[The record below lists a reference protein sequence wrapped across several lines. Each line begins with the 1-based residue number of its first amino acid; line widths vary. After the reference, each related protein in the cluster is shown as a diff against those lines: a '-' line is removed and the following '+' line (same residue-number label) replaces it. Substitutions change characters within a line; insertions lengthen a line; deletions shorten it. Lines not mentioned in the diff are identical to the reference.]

1 MNKSIF
7 QKIAM
12 LSQKNALIIAD
23 KWHYNGQYAFYN
35 MKNDQEDYDEIISPQ
50 LRKNNYFQVLDEDDN
65 LVAFFCLDPDK
76 EKKEQV
82 EVGLELS
89 PNLTGRGLGSE
100 FMTVIEN
107 YVKNNYDYQVIVL
120 AVAEFNLRAIK
131 VYQKA
136 AYVNTG
142 TEMVHSN
149 GGIYKFNIMTK
160 NFERNL

>member
-1 MNKSIF
+1 MSKSIF

-23 KWHYNGQYAFYN
+23 KWHYDGQYAFYD
-35 MKNDQEDYDEIISPQ
+35 MKNDHEDYDEIISPQ
-50 LRKNNYFQVLDEDDN
+50 LRKNNYFQVLDTNDN

-82 EVGLELS
+82 EVGLGLA
-89 PNLTGRGLGSE
+89 PDLTGRGLGSE
-100 FMTVIEN
+100 FMSVIEN
-107 YVKNNYDYQVIVL
+107 YVKNNYDYQVIIL
-120 AVAEFNLRAIK
+120 AVADFNLRAIK
-131 VYQKA
+131 VYQTA
-136 AYVNTG
+136 GYVQTG

-160 NFERNL
+160 KL

>member
-1 MNKSIF
+1 MSKSIF

-23 KWHYNGQYAFYN
+23 KWHYNGQYAFYD

-82 EVGLELS
+82 EVGLGLA
-89 PNLTGRGLGSE
+89 PDLTGRGLGSE
-100 FMTVIEN
+100 FMSVIEN
-107 YVKNNYDYQVIVL
+107 YVKNNYDYQVIIL
-120 AVAEFNLRAIK
+120 AVADFNLRAIK
-131 VYQKA
+131 VYQTA
-136 AYVNTG
+136 GYVITG

-160 NFERNL
+160 KL

>member
-23 KWHYNGQYAFYN
+23 EWHYDGQYAFYD

-50 LRKNNYFQVLDEDDN
+50 LRKNNYFQVLDTNDN

-82 EVGLELS
+82 EVGLGLA
-89 PNLTGRGLGSE
+89 PDLTGHGRGSE

-107 YVKNNYDYQVIVL
+107 YIKNNYDYQVIIL
-120 AVAEFNLRAIK
+120 AVADFNLRAIK
-131 VYQKA
+131 VYQTA
-136 AYVNTG
+136 GYVITG

-160 NFERNL
+160 KL

>member
-1 MNKSIF
+1 
-7 QKIAM
+7 M

-23 KWHYNGQYAFYN
+23 KWHYNGQYAFYD

-50 LRKNNYFQVLDEDDN
+50 LRKNNYFQVLDTNDN

-82 EVGLELS
+82 EVGLGLA
-89 PNLTGRGLGSE
+89 PDLTGHGQGSE

-131 VYQKA
+131 VHQKA
-136 AYVNTG
+136 GYVITG

-149 GGIYKFNIMTK
+149 GGIYKFNIMSK
-160 NFERNL
+160 KI

>member
-1 MNKSIF
+1 MSKSIF

-12 LSQKNALIIAD
+12 LSQKNALIIAN
-23 KWHYNGQYAFYN
+23 KWHYNGQYAFYD

-50 LRKNNYFQVLDEDDN
+50 LRKNNYFQILDADDN

-76 EKKEQV
+76 KKKEQV
-82 EVGLELS
+82 EVGLGLA
-89 PNLTGRGLGSE
+89 PNLTGHGRGRE

-107 YVKNNYDYQVIVL
+107 YIKNNYDYQVIVL
-120 AVAEFNLRAIK
+120 AVAEFNVRAIK

-136 AYVNTG
+136 GYVITG

-160 NFERNL
+160 KL

>member
-1 MNKSIF
+1 
-7 QKIAM
+7 M

-23 KWHYNGQYAFYN
+23 EWHYDGQYAFYD

-50 LRKNNYFQVLDEDDN
+50 LRKNNYFQVLDTNDN

-82 EVGLELS
+82 EVGLGLA
-89 PNLTGRGLGSE
+89 PDLTGRGLGSE
-100 FMTVIEN
+100 FMSVIEN
-107 YVKNNYDYQVIVL
+107 YVKNNYDYQVIIL
-120 AVAEFNLRAIK
+120 AVADFNLRAIK
-131 VYQKA
+131 VYQTA
-136 AYVNTG
+136 GYVQTG

-160 NFERNL
+160 KL

>member
-1 MNKSIF
+1 MSKSIF

-23 KWHYNGQYAFYN
+23 KWHYNGQYAFYD

-76 EKKEQV
+76 KKEQV
-82 EVGLELS
+82 EVGLGLA
-89 PNLTGRGLGSE
+89 PDLTGRGLGSE
-100 FMTVIEN
+100 FMSVIEN
-107 YVKNNYDYQVIVL
+107 YVKNNYDYQVIIL
-120 AVAEFNLRAIK
+120 AVADFNLRAIK
-131 VYQKA
+131 VYQTA
-136 AYVNTG
+136 GYVQTG

-160 NFERNL
+160 KL